1 MTTMHMNNINN
12 PTGGQTF
19 GPSTPFILFQPFNLL
34 SFITLFSPII
44 LVTLLLSA
52 SFFFQNVKGFVY
64 LAFLILVIT
73 IRSFIL
79 QTAGAEKNKT
89 DGCGFIK
96 YTSYGNTTFTTFVFA
111 FTIMYLFLPMYQNS
125 NPNWVMVILLIV
137 YLLLDI
143 GIKVLQGCLKLPQ
156 NMPDIVGDFV
166 GGSLVGALAIS
177 LMYAIN
183 NKDNL
188 FFVDGTQ
195 NGTMCSMPKKQTF
208 KCQVFKNGELVSSTT
223 T

>member
-64 LAFLILVIT
+64 VAFLIVVIT

-89 DGCGFIK
+89 DGC
-96 YTSYGNTTFTTFVFA
+96 
-111 FTIMYLFLPMYQNS
+111 
-125 NPNWVMVILLIV
+125 
-137 YLLLDI
+137 
-143 GIKVLQGCLKLPQ
+143 
-156 NMPDIVGDFV
+156 
-166 GGSLVGALAIS
+166 
-177 LMYAIN
+177 
-183 NKDNL
+183 
-188 FFVDGTQ
+188 
-195 NGTMCSMPKKQTF
+195 
-208 KCQVFKNGELVSSTT
+208 
-223 T
+223 